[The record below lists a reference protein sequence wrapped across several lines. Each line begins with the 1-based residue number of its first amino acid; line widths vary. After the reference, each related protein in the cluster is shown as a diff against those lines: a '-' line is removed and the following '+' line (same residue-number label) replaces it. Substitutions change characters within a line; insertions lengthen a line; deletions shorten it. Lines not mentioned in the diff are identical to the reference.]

1 MQRVELSLWNRILRT
16 VNVFLV
22 IYGFKCGFPGLLVSG
37 DSRKIRVVA
46 KLGRLVRSNV
56 VVGLSAGFWVHPFL
70 KSTNTESLSSGN
82 GLRS

>member
-16 VNVFLV
+16 FNVFLV

-56 VVGLSAGFWVHPFL
+56 VVGLVRSNVVVG
-70 KSTNTESLSSGN
+70 SSDDMRRVQCCCYV
-82 GLRS
+82 GLA